1 MMPAEQGGGGRP
13 ELSAEIVLR
22 IEEVVRRSR
31 LQGSDRADVRDE
43 LVAHFEDGLAAGRT
57 AQELLAAFGDATTSA
72 RWIGEERGAVG
83 AGGAW
88 SRVGVW
94 IGSLGRDFRIAF
106 RRFRGNPGF
115 VLTAVLSLA
124 IGIGANAAIFTL
136 VNAIIV
142 RDLPYAE
149 PENLYDLY
157 MSSTGQQWN
166 TLTYPD
172 VRDVREAVAG
182 VADAVTA
189 TQFTIVQAERSGL
202 SRLEM
207 LPAEMVNGDYFG
219 GLGIR
224 PALGRLLG
232 PEDDVAPGAH
242 PVVVLG
248 WNYWQSAFSGDRGVV
263 GRTIDLSG
271 RPYTII
277 GVAPREFPGTLRGLV
292 PAFFAPILMQ
302 RELGL
307 ADDDPFTER
316 SNHAIFS
323 KIRLK
328 PGVPRQALESVLAT
342 LADDLRKRG
351 EWIDDS
357 RFDLVQTSK
366 ILLFPPIDGF
376 IRAAAWMMSGVVA
389 LVLLIACANL
399 ASFLLAKAVDRRREI
414 AVQLSLG
421 ATRGTLIRQ
430 LLIETIVL
438 SVVAG
443 VAGVLASVVAM
454 RALVNADL
462 PLPIPITLDL
472 SPDRVVVMYSLLVS
486 TVAGIAFGLAPALQ
500 STRTNL
506 AEVLRD
512 ETAGGGRRGRSRLR
526 GVLVA
531 VQVAVSLVL
540 LLIAGLLLRS
550 FQATQSI
557 DPGFGAKPTAIVQL
571 GLRAD
576 RWNEDQGLAFSDR
589 LHDRFLEVP
598 GVTGVAFTGR
608 LHLDPLNTWNN
619 NIIVDGVAP
628 PPGADSWLVDWT
640 PVTPDFFDVMG
651 IRIVSGRAFNSTDRK
666 DASPVAIVSQAMAR
680 QFWPGRDPVGET
692 FRFRA
697 GKEFTIVGVS
707 SDAKVR
713 NLGEPPR
720 AQYYR
725 PFAQAYVSG
734 FSVVANT
741 SRDAEATAIQL
752 ANAAREMDSDVFTWE
767 PKSMARHLATQL
779 IARRLAAWIVSAFA
793 VLALVLAS
801 IGLYG
806 LVSYAVSQ
814 RRREVGIRMSL
825 GAGRGAI
832 IRLLLVDGLRLVVV
846 GLFLGLAA
854 SFALARLLGGLLY
867 GIRAIDAPTFTV
879 VPLLLFG
886 VAFTAAFVPALRAT
900 RLDPGSALRAD

>member
-1 MMPAEQGGGGRP
+1 MTPGERGGGGRP
-13 ELSAEIVLR
+13 EMPAEVLR
-22 IEEVVRRSR
+22 RIDDVVRRSR
-31 LQGSDRADVRDE
+31 LQGGERADVRDE

-57 AQELLAAFGDATTSA
+57 AEELLASFGDATASA
-72 RWIGEERGAVG
+72 RWIGAERGG
-83 AGGAW
+83 AGVRGRL
-88 SRVGVW
+88 SRLATGL
-94 IGSLGRDFRIAF
+94 GSTGRDFRIAL
-106 RRFRGNPGF
+106 RRFRGDPGF
-115 VLTAVLSLA
+115 VATAVLSLA
-124 IGIGANAAIFTL
+124 IGIGANSAIFTL

-142 RDLPYAE
+142 RDQPYAE
-149 PENLYDLY
+149 PEHLYDVY

-172 VRDVREAVAG
+172 MRDVREATRDI
-182 VADAVTA
+182 ADAVTA
-189 TQFTIVQAERSGL
+189 TQFTIVQVERAGL
-202 SRLEM
+202 SDIAM
-207 LPAEMVNGDYFG
+207 LPAEMVNGDYFP

-224 PALGRLLG
+224 PAVGRLLG

-248 WNYWQSAFSGDRGVV
+248 WGYWQRALSGDPGVI

-271 RPYTII
+271 RPYTVI
-277 GVAPREFPGTLRGLV
+277 GVAPREFPGTMRGLV
-292 PAFFAPILMQ
+292 PDFFAPILMQ

-328 PGVPRQALESVLAT
+328 AGVPQQALESVLAT

-351 EWIDDS
+351 DWVDDAQFDVVETS
-357 RFDLVQTSK
+357 R
-366 ILLFPPIDGF
+366 ILLFPPIDRF

-399 ASFLLAKAVDRRREI
+399 ASFLLAKAVDRRREV

-421 ATRGTLIRQ
+421 ATRGILIRQ

-443 VAGVLASVVAM
+443 AAGVLASIVAL

-472 SPDRVVVMYSLLVS
+472 SPDRVVVAYSLLVS

-500 STRTNL
+500 STRTKL

-512 ETAGGGRRGRSRLR
+512 ETAGGGRRGRSGLR
-526 GVLVA
+526 GALVA
-531 VQVAVSLVL
+531 AQVAVSLVL

-557 DPGFGAKPTAIVQL
+557 DPGFGAKPTSIVQL

-576 RWNEDQGLAFSDR
+576 RWNEEQGLAFGDR
-589 LHDRFLEVP
+589 LHERFLEVP
-598 GVTGVAFTGR
+598 GVTAVAFTGR
-608 LHLDPLNTWNN
+608 LHLDPLNVWNN
-619 NIIVDGVAP
+619 DIVIDGVAP
-628 PPGADSWLVDWT
+628 PPGRDAWMVDWT
-640 PVTPDFFDVMG
+640 PVTPDFFGVMG
-651 IRIVSGRAFNSTDRK
+651 IRILSGRAFNTSDRK
-666 DASPVAIVSQAMAR
+666 DAADDAIISHAMAQ
-680 QFWPGRDPVGET
+680 QFWPDQDPVGRT
-692 FRFRA
+692 FRYRS
-697 GKEFTIVGVS
+697 GKAVTIVGVT

-725 PFAQAYVSG
+725 PFAQAWVAG

-741 SRDAEATAIQL
+741 TRDPEAMAIQL
-752 ANAAREMDSDVFTWE
+752 AGVAREMDPDVFTWE

-801 IGLYG
+801 VGLYG

-832 IRLLLVDGLRLVVV
+832 MKLLLVDGLRLVVV
-846 GLFLGLAA
+846 GLGLGLAA
-854 SFALARLLGGLLY
+854 SLVLARLLGGLLY
-867 GIRAIDAPTFTV
+867 GIRAIDPLTFV
-879 VPLLLFG
+879 AIPLLLFA
-886 VAFTAAFVPALRAT
+886 VAFAAAWLPAHRAT
-900 RLDPGSALRAD
+900 RLDPGLALRAD